1 MSGPVKPDRT
11 NLRPLRPGGPYTGDV
26 AAGAPR
32 IAVVQF
38 PGTNCERETMREV
51 QVYADCPVDLIWH
64 ADPFPTEHYVAAI
77 LPGGFAHGDHL
88 RAGAIARFSP
98 VMPGIQKFAAAG
110 GLVLGICNGF
120 QVLLEAGL
128 LPGAMLRNA
137 SLQFRSEWVWCRVE
151 RTDTA
156 FTSACTVGQVLH
168 MPIAHGEGNYVS
180 PVDTDPEGVV
190 LRYCDADGNITMSA
204 NPNGSRDNIAGLI
217 NAAGNVFGLMPHPE
231 RAADSLLGSAD
242 GRFLLES
249 LVRSAVPRHPEAAA
263 EGSRVQA
270 GSYVGSFAAPYARFA
285 SSG

>member
-1 MSGPVKPDRT
+1 M
-11 NLRPLRPGGPYTGDV
+11 PGDTYTVDV

-38 PGTNCERETMREV
+38 PGTNCERETLREV
-51 QVYADCPVDLIWH
+51 GAHADGPIDLIWH
-64 ADPFPTEHYVAAI
+64 ADPFPAGLNYVAVI

-98 VMPGIQKFAAAG
+98 VMPGIQQFAAEG

-137 SLQFRSEWVWCRVE
+137 SLQFRSDWVWCRVE

-168 MPIAHGEGNYVS
+168 LPIAHGEGNYVS
-180 PVDTDPEGVV
+180 PVDPDGQVV
-190 LRYCDADGNITMSA
+190 LRYCDAEGNVTASA
-204 NPNGSRDNIAGLI
+204 NPNGSRDNIAGVI

-231 RAADSLLGSAD
+231 RAADALLGGTD
-242 GRFLLES
+242 GRFIFQS
-249 LVRSAVPRHPEAAA
+249 LVRSSRGGHPEPGELAQG
-263 EGSRVQA
+263 ERV
-270 GSYVGSFAAPYARFA
+270 A
-285 SSG
+285 SG

>member
-1 MSGPVKPDRT
+1 MPGEK
-11 NLRPLRPGGPYTGDV
+11 LRSPTAGAPYTVDV

-38 PGTNCERETMREV
+38 PGTNCERETLREV
-51 QVYADCPVDLIWH
+51 GAYADGPVDLIWH
-64 ADPFPTEHYVAAI
+64 ADPFPAGRYSAVI

-98 VMPGIQKFAAAG
+98 VMPGVQQFAAAG

-151 RTDTA
+151 RTDTV
-156 FTSACTVGQVLH
+156 FTSACTVGQVLRL
-168 MPIAHGEGNYVS
+168 PIAHGEGNYVS
-180 PVDTDPEGVV
+180 PVDPEGVV
-190 LRYCDADGNITMSA
+190 LRYCDADGNVTASA
-204 NPNGSRDNIAGLI
+204 NPNGSRDNIAGVI

-231 RAADSLLGSAD
+231 RAADALLGGTD

-249 LVRSAVPRHPEAAA
+249 LVRSTQA
-263 EGSRVQA
+263 ERV
-270 GSYVGSFAAPYARFA
+270 A
-285 SSG
+285 SG